1 MDSLFV
7 VHAQGYQTML
17 DIPEESDKQ
26 SMSWLLDVR

>member
-7 VHAQGYQTML
+7 LQAQGYQMML
-17 DIPEESDKQ
+17 DIPEESYKQ